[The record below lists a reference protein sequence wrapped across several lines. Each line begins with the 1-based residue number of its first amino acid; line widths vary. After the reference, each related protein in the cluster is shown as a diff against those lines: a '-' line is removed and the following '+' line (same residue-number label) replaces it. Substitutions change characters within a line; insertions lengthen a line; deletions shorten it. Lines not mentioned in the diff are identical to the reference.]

1 MLITNETYCIIVAKK
16 HVVYFTK
23 KMIGDLNAAQIENII
38 QSQSICRLGC
48 IDNNK
53 PYIIPISYYYDGSFI
68 YCQSEEGK
76 KITAMR
82 KNANV
87 CIQIDIVNSINNY
100 QSVIVFGEFEE
111 LENWEAEKARK
122 EMFEKIYSLLTQSRT
137 HPFEHESNH
146 ALDDKQRSKKIM
158 FRIRIQEKFGRYQ
171 KQ

>member
-1 MLITNETYCIIVAKK
+1 MLITNETYCIIVSKK
-16 HVVYFTK
+16 QVVYFTK

-111 LENWEAEKARK
+111 LKNWEAEKARK

-137 HPFEHESNH
+137 HPFEHQSNH
-146 ALDDKQRSKKIM
+146 ALDDTLRSKKMM